1 MLVGL
6 LEKAV
11 ARVLGI
17 ATTAIREVRIMKFV
31 YFVVF
36 AKGFKR
42 PTFVSKNAVAMAIA
56 EACETSTFAMMA
68 GAGRLVR
75 HSQAWAVYE
84 APAMVTALLLT
95 TLKVVFDGVFYNEQE
110 NVIGV
115 RTVEIV

>member
-11 ARVLGI
+11 ARVLGVSARQI
-17 ATTAIREVRIMKFV
+17 KEVRIMKYV
-31 YFVVF
+31 YLVLFT
-36 AKGFKR
+36 KGR
-42 PTFVSKNAVAMAIA
+42 PTFVGKNAVAMAIA
-56 EACETSTFAMMA
+56 EACETSVFAAMA

-84 APAMVTALLLT
+84 APSAVNDLLIT
-95 TLKVVFDGVFYNEQE
+95 TLKVVFDGVFYNPEE
-110 NVIGV
+110 KIIGV